1 MEEERGKGLWGVPSG
16 NGMALAP
23 MTLMSVDLPDPF
35 MPMNPYLHHPNIHLS
50 SDAFHHP
57 FIVRRV

>member
-1 MEEERGKGLWGVPSG
+1 MSWTESGGEEGWSRVPSG

-35 MPMNPYLHHPNIHLS
+35 MPMKPYLHQSGIKLS
-50 SDAFHHP
+50 SDAF
-57 FIVRRV
+57 R